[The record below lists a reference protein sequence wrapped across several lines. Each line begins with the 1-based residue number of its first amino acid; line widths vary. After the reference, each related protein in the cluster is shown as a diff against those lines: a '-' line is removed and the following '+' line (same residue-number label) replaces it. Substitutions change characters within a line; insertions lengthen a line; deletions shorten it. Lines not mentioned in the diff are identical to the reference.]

1 MGYATNQHAHTTK
14 SSHMLLARNLAA
26 SFSCIMFFFKKLGS
40 SLGFLDD
47 PLCFMG
53 HSSCPFFIKVFPVVL
68 GCGQP
73 CALVL
78 NIEQQVIFPMQMSLS
93 DSELEKTYYEF
104 SSARQKF
111 KFVCVLVVCFVSLC
125 FESSPAVFRISVCAF
140 F

>member
-1 MGYATNQHAHTTK
+1 MV
-14 SSHMLLARNLAA
+14 
-26 SFSCIMFFFKKLGS
+26 GS

-53 HSSCPFFIKVFPVVL
+53 HLSSPFFIKVFPVVL

-73 CALVL
+73 CALLL
-78 NIEQQVIFPMQMSLS
+78 NIKHEVIFPMQMSLS
-93 DSELEKTYYEF
+93 DSEIERTYYEF

-125 FESSPAVFRISVCAF
+125 FECSPAVSYKCVCWRLCLRECLCEWSCLGLVCIYM
-140 F
+140 